1 MDKVS
6 NLERGAVGVIGGLC
20 LVLLK
25 LIDAGFFYPDV
36 TSTMAMVSYFTYV
49 AYLIL
54 GGIVAAFL
62 SENDAPREK
71 VRRSALVS
79 GLLAPSILLAVLTAP
94 QNQTATEP
102 AGEQPAAI
110 PSLGALFMP
119 TVFAQTQSDGQ
130 QREDIPVLREQD
142 VTPGFSDAWKAAIGR
157 PVTRAN
163 HLYVIGATTDARKAT
178 MTAEWLNVAIKK
190 TPEIAKS
197 DVRLMTPFRVLRIEG
212 EQKFIVVA
220 GSFQRHEEAL
230 ATERRVKGVAIAL
243 LESNPN
249 EKETARLLHEGVVVD
264 GAAFFGP

>member
-1 MDKVS
+1 
-6 NLERGAVGVIGGLC
+6 
-20 LVLLK
+20 
-25 LIDAGFFYPDV
+25 
-36 TSTMAMVSYFTYV
+36 
-49 AYLIL
+49 
-54 GGIVAAFL
+54 
-62 SENDAPREK
+62 
-71 VRRSALVS
+71 
-79 GLLAPSILLAVLTAP
+79 
-94 QNQTATEP
+94 
-102 AGEQPAAI
+102 
-110 PSLGALFMP
+110 
-119 TVFAQTQSDGQ
+119 
-130 QREDIPVLREQD
+130 
-142 VTPGFSDAWKAAIGR
+142 
-157 PVTRAN
+157 
-163 HLYVIGATTDARKAT
+163 